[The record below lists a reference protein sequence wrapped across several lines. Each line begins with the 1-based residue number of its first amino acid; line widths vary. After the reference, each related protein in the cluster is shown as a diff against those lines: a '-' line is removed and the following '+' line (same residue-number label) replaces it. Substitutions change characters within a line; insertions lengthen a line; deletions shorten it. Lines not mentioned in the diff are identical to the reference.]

1 MGMTD
6 PIADMLTRL
15 RNANSVLHDKVEI
28 PGSKLNRLLQKFL
41 KKKVSLKTSP
51 SQKITNKVLSQL
63 T

>member
-28 PGSKLNRLLQKFL
+28 PLKLNRLLQKFL

-51 SQKITNKVLSQL
+51 SQKMTNKVLSQL

>member
-28 PGSKLNRLLQKFL
+28 PGSKIKQAMQKFL

>member
-15 RNANSVLHDKVEI
+15 RNANPYFMIKLKFLVL
-28 PGSKLNRLLQKFL
+28 KLNRLLQKFL